1 MTPSFLAVD
10 GADHR
15 VRAVP
20 KPLRVLLVALALAV
34 LGSLLTPLHA
44 SAHAYLSVSNPQTGQ
59 RLDTAPTGLQL
70 LFTQPVA
77 LAHSGVQV
85 FTGRFELVPGAVA
98 RVSPSG
104 TSISVTLPSLANGD
118 YAAIWTVISAD
129 DGHLTDGTIAFSVG
143 PAPPPGSSVPAK
155 VLGGLPS
162 TGGDQQPRDWPGTLA
177 SWLLLIGLAIAG
189 GGLAAERALARPGG
203 GGPGFRLSTRNLTTA
218 MLVALAGAVLAFAA
232 TAGRLHDGSVL
243 GGFQPS
249 TWGAA
254 FGVRVG
260 LENLASMALVLNAL
274 GALVLLRDRLVCLGS
289 VVGAMVLV
297 GMRAH
302 PASASAWGEAA
313 IVLHVVV
320 ALTWVGTLGYL
331 ATLLWTRRGSVRDPE
346 VTSALSRYGRLA
358 LLSVL
363 AIVLTGS
370 AAALTQIGSP
380 GQLLSTTYGRL
391 LTLKVALVA
400 WTLLVATVG
409 RWRGLRPGRIDP
421 AAVRKVLRAEVTG
434 VLLVLLSTAALANV
448 APPPPLASQPAVA
461 AGGVATVALLL
472 VGAAMAAA
480 VALVTLPMLRGQA
493 RAGV

>member
-1 MTPSFLAVD
+1 M
-10 GADHR
+10 
-15 VRAVP
+15 
-20 KPLRVLLVALALAV
+20 ALALAV

-44 SAHAYLSVSNPQTGQ
+44 SAHAYLAVSNPRTGQ

-98 RVSPSG
+98 RVSPTG
-104 TSISVTLPSLANGD
+104 TSISVTLPSLTNGD

-143 PAPPPGSSVPAK
+143 PAPPPGSAAPAK
-155 VLGGLPS
+155 VLGVGGLPT
-162 TGGDQQPRDWPGTLA
+162 TGGDEQRRDWPGTLA

-189 GGLAAERALARPGG
+189 GGLAAERALAGPGG
-203 GGPGFRLSTRNLTTA
+203 GRPSFRLSTRHLAIA
-218 MLVALAGAVLAFAA
+218 MLVALAGSVLAFAA

-254 FGVRVG
+254 FAVRVG

-274 GALVLLRDRLVCLGS
+274 GALILLRDRLVCLGS

-302 PASASAWGEAA
+302 PASASPWGEAA

-320 ALTWVGTLGYL
+320 ALTWVGALGYL
-331 ATLLWTRRGSVRDPE
+331 ATMLWTRRGTARDPE
-346 VTSALSRYGRLA
+346 VASVLSRYGRLA

-400 WTLLVATVG
+400 WTMLVATLG
-409 RWRGLRPGRIDP
+409 RWHGLRPGRVD
-421 AAVRKVLRAEVTG
+421 AVAVGTVLRAEVAG
-434 VLLVLLSTAALANV
+434 VLLVLFTTAALANV
-448 APPPPLASQPAVA
+448 APPPPLAAAPAVA
-461 AGGVATVALLL
+461 AGGVATVVLLL

-480 VALVTLPMLRGQA
+480 VALVTVPMLRGQA
-493 RAGV
+493 RAGI

>member
-1 MTPSFLAVD
+1 VTPSFLAVAGGD
-10 GADHR
+10 TGGR
-15 VRAVP
+15 PVP
-20 KPLRVLLVALALAV
+20 NPWRVLVVALALAV

-44 SAHAYLSVSNPQTGQ
+44 SAHAYLTVSNPRTGQ

-104 TSISVTLPSLANGD
+104 TSIAVTLPPLANGD

-143 PAPPPGSSVPAK
+143 PAPPPGSAAARVIGP
-155 VLGGLPS
+155 PS
-162 TGGDQQPRDWPGTLA
+162 SGGDEQPRDWPGTLA
-177 SWLLLIGLAIAG
+177 SWLLLLGLAVAG
-189 GGLAAERALARPGG
+189 GGLAAERALAGAGAARSAW
-203 GGPGFRLSTRNLTTA
+203 RLSTRHLTTA
-218 MLVALAGAVLAFAA
+218 MLVALAGSVLAFAA

-243 GGFQPS
+243 SGFDPR
-249 TWGAA
+249 TWGGA

-297 GMRAH
+297 GMRSH
-302 PASASAWGEAA
+302 PAGASAWGEAA

-320 ALTWVGTLGYL
+320 ALTWAGALGYL
-331 ATLLWTRRGSVRDPE
+331 ATMLWARRGTARDPE
-346 VTSALSRYGRLA
+346 LSSALARYGRLA

-380 GQLLSTTYGRL
+380 GQLIGTTYGRL

-409 RWRGLRPGRIDP
+409 RWRGLRRGRVDA
-421 AAVRKVLRAEVTG
+421 AAVRDVLRAEVAG

-448 APPPPLASQPAVA
+448 APPAPLAPPSAVA
-461 AGGVATVALLL
+461 AGGVATVVLLL
-472 VGAAMAAA
+472 VGAAMAGA
-480 VALVTLPMLRGQA
+480 VAVVTLPMLRGQA
-493 RAGV
+493 RAV

>member
-1 MTPSFLAVD
+1 VTPSFLAVD
-10 GADHR
+10 GGDPGGRPVPNPWR
-15 VRAVP
+15 VV
-20 KPLRVLLVALALAV
+20 VVALALAV

-44 SAHAYLSVSNPQTGQ
+44 SAHAYLTVSNPRTGQ

-104 TSISVTLPSLANGD
+104 TSIAVSLPPLQNGD

-143 PAPPPGSSVPAK
+143 PAPPAGSAAAARVIGP
-155 VLGGLPS
+155 PS
-162 TGGDQQPRDWPGTLA
+162 AGADEQPKDWPGTLA
-177 SWLLLIGLAIAG
+177 SWLLLLGLAVAG
-189 GGLAAERALARPGG
+189 GGLAAERALAGASAARSAW
-203 GGPGFRLSTRNLTTA
+203 RLSTRYLATA
-218 MLVALAGAVLAFAA
+218 MLIALAGSVLAFAA
-232 TAGRLHDGSVL
+232 TAGRLQDGSVL
-243 GGFQPS
+243 SGFEPR

-274 GALVLLRDRLVCLGS
+274 GALVLLRDRLVCLAS

-297 GMRAH
+297 GMRSH
-302 PASASAWGEAA
+302 PAGASAWGEAA

-320 ALTWVGTLGYL
+320 ALTWAGALGYL
-331 ATLLWTRRGSVRDPE
+331 ATMLWARRGTARDPQMA
-346 VTSALSRYGRLA
+346 SALTRYGRLA

-380 GQLLSTTYGRL
+380 GQLIATTYGRL
-391 LTLKVALVA
+391 LTLKVTLVA

-409 RWRGLRPGRIDP
+409 RWRGLRRGRVDA
-421 AAVRKVLRAEVTG
+421 AAVREVVRAEVAG

-448 APPPPLASQPAVA
+448 APPAPLAPPSAVA
-461 AGGVATVALLL
+461 AGGVATVVLLL
-472 VGAAMAAA
+472 VGAAVAGA
-480 VALVTLPMLRGQA
+480 VAVVTLPMLRGQA
-493 RAGV
+493 RAV